1 MKKILVFLVV
11 SLFITFNTCS
21 ANISQ
26 DEVALGGIK
35 LGATPEYVK
44 SVYGEPSSYIN
55 LPNNGIIYNY
65 NDTFKIYFANLKYMY
80 WMETLSN
87 NGIATPSGVAVG
99 MNASILDKYGEIYY
113 KEKKE
118 NITYYAYWA
127 PGRIVLVFG
136 VENGKIISIKARC

>member
-11 SLFITFNTCS
+11 SLFITFNTCL

-65 NDTFKIYFANLKYMY
+65 NDTFKIYFANLKYFWIIKCIIYIYGGLIQIPKRY
-80 WMETLSN
+80 W
-87 NGIATPSGVAVG
+87 
-99 MNASILDKYGEIYY
+99 SISDS
-113 KEKKE
+113 KKHGRSKNKNKKRTISKLPFWE
-118 NITYYAYWA
+118 Q
-127 PGRIVLVFG
+127 GRILNLF
-136 VENGKIISIKARC
+136 SICSLHNC